1 MVSFTL
7 NNRQVSVDADPT
19 TPLLWAIRDH
29 VGLTGTKY
37 GCGAGLCG
45 VCSCQ
50 RYCR

>member
-19 TPLLWAIRDH
+19 TPLLWTIRDH

-45 VCSCQ
+45 ACSCQ